1 MAQIKGWPDGY
12 EEVMA
17 QIKGW
22 PDGYEE
28 VEYLGKELKYLAPSY
43 SVHIERKMFA
53 MRDGAEYVI
62 AIIRWEGTMYQGTL
76 KRTLLATY
84 EDISEAT
91 GMLRLLIGN
100 AKAERDELNR
110 RS

>member
-1 MAQIKGWPDGY
+1 MLYVQIKDWPAGY
-12 EEVMA
+12 
-17 QIKGW
+17 K
-22 PDGYEE
+22 E
-28 VEYLGKELKYLAPSY
+28 VEYLAKELKYCAPAY
-43 SVHIERKMFA
+43 SVSVHMEQKMFA
-53 MRDGAEYVI
+53 LRDGSEYRV
-62 AIIRWEGTMYQGTL
+62 AIVRWEGSN
-76 KRTLLATY
+76 RSNFSRFDVATY

>member
-1 MAQIKGWPDGY
+1 MAY
-12 EEVMA
+12 A
-17 QIKGW
+17 QLKGW

-28 VEYLGKELKYLAPSY
+28 VEYLAKKLKHTDPTY
-43 SVHIERKMFA
+43 SVQVERRMFA
-53 MRDGAEYVI
+53 LHGGGEYVI
-62 AIIRWEGTMYQGTL
+62 AIIRWEGSKYQGHL

-100 AKAERDELNR
+100 AEAERDELNR
-110 RS
+110 RG

>member
-1 MAQIKGWPDGY
+1 MAY
-12 EEVMA
+12 A
-17 QIKGW
+17 QLKDW

-28 VEYLGKELKYLAPSY
+28 VEYLAKKLKHTDPTY
-43 SVHIERKMFA
+43 SVQVERTMFA
-53 MRDGAEYVI
+53 LHGGGEYVI
-62 AIIRWEGTMYQGTL
+62 AIIRWEGSKYQGTL

-100 AKAERDELNR
+100 AEAERDELNR
-110 RS
+110 RG

>member
-1 MAQIKGWPDGY
+1 MTYVQIKDWP
-12 EEVMA
+12 A
-17 QIKGW
+17 
-22 PDGYEE
+22 GYEE

-53 MRDGAEYVI
+53 MQDGVEYRV
-62 AIIRWEGTMYQGTL
+62 AIIRWEGSN
-76 KRTLLATY
+76 RSNFNRIEVATY

>member
-1 MAQIKGWPDGY
+1 MK
-12 EEVMA
+12 
-17 QIKGW
+17 
-22 PDGYEE
+22 
-28 VEYLGKELKYLAPSY
+28 YLAKELKYCALAY
-43 SVHIERKMFA
+43 SVHMEQKMFA
-53 MRDGAEYVI
+53 LRDGSEYRV
-62 AIIRWEGTMYQGTL
+62 AIVRWEGSN
-76 KRTLLATY
+76 RSNFNRIEIATY

>member
-1 MAQIKGWPDGY
+1 MAYAQIK
-12 EEVMA
+12 V
-17 QIKGW
+17 W

-28 VEYLGKELKYLAPSY
+28 VEYLAKELKHTDPTY
-43 SVHIERKMFA
+43 SVQVERTMFA

-62 AIIRWEGTMYQGTL
+62 AIIRWEGSKYQGTL

-100 AKAERDELNR
+100 AKAERSLNMY
-110 RS
+110 S